1 MKTKQLHIKNMVCD
15 RCIAAV
21 KQTLNNMQIPV
32 LEIDLGKVTIPNQ
45 EVDKQQLN
53 KALKQK
59 GFELLQDKNDIVS
72 AQVKAIL
79 IDLIHYRTD
88 DTKINYSDY
97 LKEGLNMDYAV
108 ISKIFSKTEGLTIE
122 KFIILQ
128 KIEKVKELIDY
139 GELNFS
145 EIAYKLQYSSVSHLS
160 RQFKKVTGLT
170 LSQYKNQSDSKR
182 NSLDRIHKNS
192 YKP

>member
-1 MKTKQLHIKNMVCD
+1 MVCD

-21 KQTLNNMQIPV
+21 KQTLNDMQIPV
-32 LEIDLGKVTIPNQ
+32 LDINLGKVTVPNQ
-45 EVDKQQLN
+45 NIDTQQLN
-53 KALKQK
+53 EALKEI
-59 GFELLQDKNDIVS
+59 GFELLQDKNAIIS
-72 AQVKAIL
+72 AQVKALL

-88 DTKINYSDY
+88 DTKLNFSDY
-97 LKEGLNMDYAV
+97 LQEHLKIDYAV

-182 NSLDRIHKNS
+182 NPLDRIK
-192 YKP
+192 

>member
-1 MKTKQLHIKNMVCD
+1 MKTKQLHVKNMVCD

-21 KQTLNNMQIPV
+21 KQTLNDMQIPV
-32 LEIDLGKVTIPNQ
+32 LDIDLGKVTIPNQ
-45 EVDKQQLN
+45 DIDQQKLN
-53 KALKQK
+53 KALSQI
-59 GFELLQDKNDIVS
+59 GFELLQDKNDIIS

-79 IDLIHYRTD
+79 IELIHYRTD

-97 LKEGLNMDYAV
+97 LKERLNMDYAV

-182 NSLDRIHKNS
+182 NSLDRIQ
-192 YKP
+192 

>member
-1 MKTKQLHIKNMVCD
+1 MVCD

-21 KQTLNNMQIPV
+21 KKTLNDLQIPV
-32 LEIDLGKVTIPNQ
+32 LDIDLGKVTIPNQ
-45 EVDKQQLN
+45 DIDKQQLN
-53 KALKQK
+53 KSLSQI
-59 GFELLQDKNDIVS
+59 GFELLQDKNDIVL

-88 DTKINYSDY
+88 DAKINYSDY
-97 LKEGLNMDYAV
+97 LKEHLNMDYAV
-108 ISKIFSKTEGLTIE
+108 ISKIFSKMEGLTVE

-139 GELNFS
+139 GEFNFS

>member
-32 LEIDLGKVTIPNQ
+32 LEIDLGKVIIPNQ

-53 KALKQK
+53 KVLKQK

-139 GELNFS
+139 GDLNFS

-160 RQFKKVTGLT
+160 RQFKKITGMT

-182 NSLDRIHKNS
+182 NSLDRIR
-192 YKP
+192 